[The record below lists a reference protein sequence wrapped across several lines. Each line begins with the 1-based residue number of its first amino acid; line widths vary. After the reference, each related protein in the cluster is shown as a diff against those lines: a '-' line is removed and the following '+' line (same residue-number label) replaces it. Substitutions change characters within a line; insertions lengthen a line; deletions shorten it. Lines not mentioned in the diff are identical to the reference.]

1 MSFLLALTN
10 LQKKRTWDWPKEYNN
25 FPRFPQPIITKENC
39 FGEFSSGIN
48 ISNDPENSET
58 HQIFNH
64 VSCGNGGSKIFPK
77 PRFHGLHILHIFIY
91 ILHILKC
98 SY

>member
-10 LQKKRTWDWPKEYNN
+10 LQKKDEHGIDQKNTTIFHD
-25 FPRFPQPIITKENC
+25 FHSKENC
-39 FGEFSSGIN
+39 FGEFSSGFN

-58 HQIFNH
+58 HQLFNH

-91 ILHILKC
+91 FLHILKC
-98 SY
+98 S